1 MATKKK
7 KRVVSSAIVN
17 RRASFDYAL
26 GDELTTGIV
35 LSGRETRAA
44 RDGRVQL
51 KGAFVT
57 IRNNEL
63 WLNNA
68 SFSLTLNTKGVSET
82 TVDTTARKL
91 LASRKQIDAL
101 AESKQ
106 TGMTVVPLR
115 LLTKER
121 YYAKSASEGTL
132 EYQRIVDRPYIAKL
146 MGSQTMIN
154 LSEVSHK
161 GVTFSPGWI
170 FATHFNLAAASDSM
184 PASIDGVYPI
194 RASAFIADFP
204 EAKQA
209 FRTMEPWVDE
219 QSFNY
224 VRVHVARAQDRVS

>member
-7 KRVVSSAIVN
+7 KRVASSAIVN

-115 LLTKER
+115 LLTKGRYIKLVIALGKGKKNYDKRQSIKKRDLER
-121 YYAKSASEGTL
+121 E
-132 EYQRIVDRPYIAKL
+132 QR
-146 MGSQTMIN
+146 G
-154 LSEVSHK
+154 
-161 GVTFSPGWI
+161 
-170 FATHFNLAAASDSM
+170 
-184 PASIDGVYPI
+184 
-194 RASAFIADFP
+194 RARS
-204 EAKQA
+204 
-209 FRTMEPWVDE
+209 
-219 QSFNY
+219 
-224 VRVHVARAQDRVS
+224 